1 MLVEGLIVLVTPFF
15 VLVGVLTV
23 VVKLVKPL
31 VALFDIFLVDVEVFL
46 VAVEDF
52 VIVGLIFPSTQR
64 QSLIKFLVA
73 YFRKGEEVRGLDRRD
88 QQLVRAHI
96 VERQYLLGIVEDT
109 KVPGLSELETH
120 LLSASIARG

>member
-1 MLVEGLIVLVTPFF
+1 MVLVTPFF

-23 VVKLVKPL
+23 VVKPL
-31 VALFDIFLVDVEVFL
+31 VALSDMFLVDVEVFL

-64 QSLIKFLVA
+64 QSLIRSLVA

-88 QQLVRAHI
+88 WQLVRAHI
-96 VERQYLLGIVEDT
+96 AERQYLLGIVEDT
-109 KVPGLSELETH
+109 KVPGLGELETH
-120 LLSASIARG
+120 LLSTSIARD